1 MKSCI
6 RENNKENKQIITFVT
21 IQEHLKNFHL
31 ERKPGVRAV
40 LNVLSL
46 NILASLTKFDMGCTV
61 KNKAKGGQHG
71 L

>member
-1 MKSCI
+1 
-6 RENNKENKQIITFVT
+6 VT
-21 IQEHLKNFHL
+21 IQKHLKNFHL

-46 NILASLTKFDMGCTV
+46 NLLASLTKIDMRCTV